1 MIGFKKTPIRL
12 VLIIFFISVVSII
25 LIYVDS
31 LNNEPLAIEEITISR
46 DLSESFTPIKS
57 KQIHTVRKGDSL
69 SVIFEDKQVPLNT
82 AYKIF
87 DFDKNNL
94 LSSIIPGDIME
105 FNYMG
110 NDLLSIE
117 IIKDDVNSIL
127 IKTEDEI
134 SIVNI
139 KKEAQ
144 TITSFGFGEIRD
156 SFYKS
161 AKDVG
166 IPDSIIMD
174 FAYIFGWDIDF
185 IFDVRKGDKF
195 SVIYETEFS
204 EGEKISNGDI
214 VFAEFTNRE
223 KKYIAQRFFDDVQG
237 KQYFNE
243 NGENVKK
250 AFLRAPLD
258 FAYISSHFNPNRMH
272 PILHKIKA
280 HNGVDYAAKTGT
292 PVRATGEGTVILR
305 ANKGG
310 YGRLIEIRHFNEYTT
325 RYAHLSGY
333 AKGLQVG
340 SKVDQGDIIG
350 YVGKSGLATGP
361 HLHYEFRVNGMHTD
375 PLRVKFPNAKPIES
389 ENKEDF
395 TNFALAL
402 DLKMNTLKKKLFSS
416 NEEKIEE

>member
-12 VLIIFFISVVSII
+12 VLIIFLISVVSII

-31 LNNEPLAIEEITISR
+31 LDNEPLAIEEITISR
-46 DLSESFTPIKS
+46 DLSEGLTPIKS

-204 EGEKISNGDI
+204 EGEKISSGDI

-280 HNGVDYAAKTGT
+280 HNGVDYAAKRNT
-292 PVRATGEGTVILR
+292 PVKASGDGVISFIGR
-305 ANKGG
+305 QSG
-310 YGRLIEIRHFNEYTT
+310 YGRTVEIKHGGNIKTL
-325 RYAHLSGY
+325 YAHLERFNT
-333 AKGLQVG
+333 KLKVG
-340 SKVDQGDIIG
+340 SKVKQGEIIAF
-350 YVGKSGLATGP
+350 VGDSGQATGP
-361 HLHYEFRVNGMHTD
+361 HLHFEFWQGEIRSD
-375 PLRVKFPNAKPIES
+375 PVKVKLPSAKPVNNAQRNEF
-389 ENKEDF
+389 EDL
-395 TNFALAL
+395 LAL
-402 DLKMNTLKKKLFSS
+402 NLNKL
-416 NEEKIEE
+416 NEYNLPKYE

>member
-12 VLIIFFISVVSII
+12 VLITFLISVVSII

-46 DLSESFTPIKS
+46 DLSESLTPIKS

-105 FNYMG
+105 FSYMG

-204 EGEKISNGDI
+204 EGEKISSGDI

-280 HNGVDYAAKTGT
+280 HNGVDYAAKRNT
-292 PVRATGEGTVILR
+292 PVKASGDGVISFMGR
-305 ANKGG
+305 QSG
-310 YGRLIEIRHFNEYTT
+310 YGRTVEIKHGGNIKTL
-325 RYAHLSGY
+325 YAHLERFNT
-333 AKGLQVG
+333 KLKVG
-340 SKVDQGDIIG
+340 SKVKQGEIIAF
-350 YVGKSGLATGP
+350 VGDSGQATGP
-361 HLHYEFRVNGMHTD
+361 HLHFEFWQGEIRSD
-375 PLRVKFPNAKPIES
+375 PVKVKLPSAKPVNNPQRNEF
-389 ENKEDF
+389 EDL
-395 TNFALAL
+395 LAL
-402 DLKMNTLKKKLFSS
+402 NLNKL
-416 NEEKIEE
+416 NEYNLPKYE

>member
-12 VLIIFFISVVSII
+12 VLITFLISVVSII

-46 DLSESFTPIKS
+46 DLSAGLAPIKS

-69 SVIFEDKQVPLNT
+69 SVIFDDKQVPLNT

-110 NDLLSIE
+110 DDLLSIE
-117 IIKDDVNSIL
+117 IIKDDINSII

-134 SIVNI
+134 SIVKI

-144 TITSFGFGEIRD
+144 TITSIGFGEIRD

-161 AKDVG
+161 AKGVG

-195 SVIYETEFS
+195 SVIYETDFS
-204 EGEKISNGDI
+204 EGEKISSGDI

-280 HNGVDYAAKTGT
+280 HNGVDYAAKRNT
-292 PVRATGEGTVILR
+292 PVKASGDGVISFIGKQR
-305 ANKGG
+305 G
-310 YGRLIEIRHFNEYTT
+310 YGRTIEIKHGGNIKTL
-325 RYAHLSGY
+325 YAHLERFNS
-333 AKGLQVG
+333 KLKQG
-340 SKVDQGDIIG
+340 SKVKQGDIIA
-350 YVGKSGLATGP
+350 YVGDSGQATGP
-361 HLHYEFRVNGMHTD
+361 HLHFEFWKGEIRTD
-375 PLRVKFPNAKPIES
+375 PVKVKLPSAKPVNIS
-389 ENKEDF
+389 QKDDFDNLLQLNLNKL
-395 TNFALAL
+395 NQY
-402 DLKMNTLKKKLFSS
+402 NLKK
-416 NEEKIEE
+416 NG

>member
-12 VLIIFFISVVSII
+12 VLITFLISVVSII

-31 LNNEPLAIEEITISR
+31 LDNEPLAIEEITISR
-46 DLSESFTPIKS
+46 DLSEGLIPIKS

-117 IIKDDVNSIL
+117 IIKDDINSIL

-195 SVIYETEFS
+195 SVIYETDFS
-204 EGEKISNGDI
+204 EGEKISSGDI
-214 VFAEFTNRE
+214 VFAEFTNRD

-280 HNGVDYAAKTGT
+280 HNGVDYAAKRNT
-292 PVRATGEGTVILR
+292 PVKASGDGVISFIGR
-305 ANKGG
+305 QSG
-310 YGRLIEIRHFNEYTT
+310 YGRTVEIKHGGNIKTL
-325 RYAHLSGY
+325 YAHLERFNT
-333 AKGLQVG
+333 KLKVG
-340 SKVDQGDIIG
+340 SKVKQGEIIAF
-350 YVGKSGLATGP
+350 VGDSGQATGP
-361 HLHYEFRVNGMHTD
+361 HLHFEFWQGEIRSD
-375 PLRVKFPNAKPIES
+375 PVKVKLPSAKPVNNAQRNEF
-389 ENKEDF
+389 EDL
-395 TNFALAL
+395 LAL
-402 DLKMNTLKKKLFSS
+402 NLNKL
-416 NEEKIEE
+416 NEYNPPKYE

>member
-1 MIGFKKTPIRL
+1 MIGFKKSPIRL
-12 VLIIFFISVVSII
+12 VLITFLISVVSII

-46 DLSESFTPIKS
+46 DLSEVLTPIKS

-110 NDLLSIE
+110 DNLLSIE
-117 IIKDDVNSIL
+117 IIKDDINSIL

-195 SVIYETEFS
+195 SVIYETDFS
-204 EGEKISNGDI
+204 EGEKISSGDI
-214 VFAEFTNRE
+214 VFAEFTNKE
-223 KKYIAQRFFDDVQG
+223 KKYIAQRFFDDIQG

-280 HNGVDYAAKTGT
+280 HNGVDYAAKRNT
-292 PVRATGEGTVILR
+292 PVKASGDGVISFIGR
-305 ANKGG
+305 QSG
-310 YGRLIEIRHFNEYTT
+310 YGRTVEIKHGGNIKTL
-325 RYAHLSGY
+325 YAHLERFNT
-333 AKGLQVG
+333 KLKVG
-340 SKVDQGDIIG
+340 SKVKQGEIIAF
-350 YVGKSGLATGP
+350 VGDSGQATGP
-361 HLHYEFRVNGMHTD
+361 HLHFEFWQGEIRSD
-375 PLRVKFPNAKPIES
+375 PVKVKLPSAKPVNNAQRNEF
-389 ENKEDF
+389 EDL
-395 TNFALAL
+395 LAL
-402 DLKMNTLKKKLFSS
+402 NLNKL
-416 NEEKIEE
+416 NEYNLPKNE

>member
-12 VLIIFFISVVSII
+12 VLITFLISVVSII

-31 LNNEPLAIEEITISR
+31 LDNEPLAIEEITISR
-46 DLSESFTPIKS
+46 DLSEGLTPIKS

-110 NDLLSIE
+110 DNLLSIE
-117 IIKDDVNSIL
+117 IIKDDINSIL

-195 SVIYETEFS
+195 SVIYETDFS
-204 EGEKISNGDI
+204 EGEKISSGDI

-223 KKYIAQRFFDDVQG
+223 KKYIAQRFFDNVQG

-280 HNGVDYAAKTGT
+280 HNGVDYAARRNT
-292 PVRATGEGTVILR
+292 PVKASGDGVISFIGR
-305 ANKGG
+305 QSG
-310 YGRLIEIRHFNEYTT
+310 YGRTLEIKNGGNIKTL
-325 RYAHLSGY
+325 YAHLERFNTQL
-333 AKGLQVG
+333 KVG
-340 SKVDQGDIIG
+340 SKVKQGEIIAF
-350 YVGKSGLATGP
+350 VGDSGQATGP
-361 HLHYEFRVNGMHTD
+361 HLHFEFWQGEIRSD
-375 PLRVKFPNAKPIES
+375 PVKVKLPSAKPVNNAQRNEF
-389 ENKEDF
+389 EDL
-395 TNFALAL
+395 LAL
-402 DLKMNTLKKKLFSS
+402 NLNKL
-416 NEEKIEE
+416 NEYNLPKYE

>member
-12 VLIIFFISVVSII
+12 VLITFLISVVSII

-31 LNNEPLAIEEITISR
+31 INNEPLAIEEITISR
-46 DLSESFTPIKS
+46 DLSESLTPIKS

-195 SVIYETEFS
+195 SVIYETKFS
-204 EGEKISNGDI
+204 EGEKISSGDI

-280 HNGVDYAAKTGT
+280 HNGVDYAAKRNT
-292 PVRATGEGTVILR
+292 PVKASGDGVISFIGR
-305 ANKGG
+305 QSG
-310 YGRLIEIRHFNEYTT
+310 YGRTVEIKHGGNIKTL
-325 RYAHLSGY
+325 YAHLERFNT
-333 AKGLQVG
+333 KLKVG
-340 SKVDQGDIIG
+340 SKVKQGEIIAF
-350 YVGKSGLATGP
+350 VGDSGQATGP
-361 HLHYEFRVNGMHTD
+361 HLHFEFWQGEIRSD
-375 PLRVKFPNAKPIES
+375 PVKVKLPSAKPVNIS
-389 ENKEDF
+389 QKDDFDNLLQLNLNKL
-395 TNFALAL
+395 NQY
-402 DLKMNTLKKKLFSS
+402 NLKK
-416 NEEKIEE
+416 NG

>member
-12 VLIIFFISVVSII
+12 VLITFLISVVSII

-46 DLSESFTPIKS
+46 DLSENLTPIKS

-69 SVIFEDKQVPLNT
+69 SVIFEDKQVSLNT

-204 EGEKISNGDI
+204 EGEKISSGDI

-280 HNGVDYAAKTGT
+280 HNGVDYAAKRNT
-292 PVRATGEGTVILR
+292 PVKASGDGVISFIGR
-305 ANKGG
+305 QSG
-310 YGRLIEIRHFNEYTT
+310 YGRTVEIKHGGNIKTL
-325 RYAHLSGY
+325 YAHLERFNT
-333 AKGLQVG
+333 KLKVG
-340 SKVDQGDIIG
+340 SKVKQGEIIAF
-350 YVGKSGLATGP
+350 VGDSGQATGP
-361 HLHYEFRVNGMHTD
+361 HLHFEFWQGEIRSD
-375 PLRVKFPNAKPIES
+375 PVKVKLPSAKPVNNAQRNEF
-389 ENKEDF
+389 EDL
-395 TNFALAL
+395 LAL
-402 DLKMNTLKKKLFSS
+402 NLNKL
-416 NEEKIEE
+416 NEYNLPNYE

>member
-12 VLIIFFISVVSII
+12 VLIIFLISVVSII

-31 LNNEPLAIEEITISR
+31 LDNEPLAIEEITISR
-46 DLSESFTPIKS
+46 DLSEGLTPIKS

-134 SIVNI
+134 SIMNI

-204 EGEKISNGDI
+204 EGEKISSGDI

-280 HNGVDYAAKTGT
+280 HNGVDYAAKRNT
-292 PVRATGEGTVILR
+292 PVKASGDGVISFMGR
-305 ANKGG
+305 QSG
-310 YGRLIEIRHFNEYTT
+310 YGRTVEIKHGGNIKTL
-325 RYAHLSGY
+325 YAHLERFNT
-333 AKGLQVG
+333 KLKVG
-340 SKVDQGDIIG
+340 SKIKQGEIIAF
-350 YVGKSGLATGP
+350 VGDSGQATGP
-361 HLHYEFRVNGMHTD
+361 HLHFEFWQGEIRSD
-375 PLRVKFPNAKPIES
+375 PVKVKLPSAKPVNNAQRNEF
-389 ENKEDF
+389 EDL
-395 TNFALAL
+395 LAL
-402 DLKMNTLKKKLFSS
+402 NLNKL
-416 NEEKIEE
+416 NEYNLPKYE

>member
-12 VLIIFFISVVSII
+12 VLIIFLISVVSII

-31 LNNEPLAIEEITISR
+31 LDNEPLAIEEITISR
-46 DLSESFTPIKS
+46 DLSEGLTPIKS

-134 SIVNI
+134 SIMNI

-144 TITSFGFGEIRD
+144 TITSFGFGEIKD

-204 EGEKISNGDI
+204 EGEKISSGDI

-280 HNGVDYAAKTGT
+280 HNGVDYAAKRNT
-292 PVRATGEGTVILR
+292 PVKASGDGVISFIGR
-305 ANKGG
+305 KSG
-310 YGRLIEIRHFNEYTT
+310 YGRTVEIKHGGNIKTL
-325 RYAHLSGY
+325 YAHLERFNT
-333 AKGLQVG
+333 KLKVG
-340 SKVDQGDIIG
+340 SKVKQGEIIAF
-350 YVGKSGLATGP
+350 VGDSGQATGP
-361 HLHYEFRVNGMHTD
+361 HLHFEFWQGEIRSD
-375 PLRVKFPNAKPIES
+375 PVKVKLPSAKPVNNVQRNEF
-389 ENKEDF
+389 EDL
-395 TNFALAL
+395 LAL
-402 DLKMNTLKKKLFSS
+402 NLNKL
-416 NEEKIEE
+416 NEYNLPKYE

>member
-12 VLIIFFISVVSII
+12 VLITFLISVVSII

-31 LNNEPLAIEEITISR
+31 LDNEPLAIEEITISR
-46 DLSESFTPIKS
+46 DLSEGLTPIKS
-57 KQIHTVRKGDSL
+57 KQIHTVRKGESL

-105 FNYMG
+105 FNYIG

-117 IIKDDVNSIL
+117 IIKDDINSIL
-127 IKTEDEI
+127 IKTENEI

-195 SVIYETEFS
+195 SVIYETDFS
-204 EGEKISNGDI
+204 EGEKISSGDI
-214 VFAEFTNRE
+214 IFAEFTNRE

-280 HNGVDYAAKTGT
+280 HNGVDYAAKRNT
-292 PVRATGEGTVILR
+292 PVKASGDGVISFIGR
-305 ANKGG
+305 QSG
-310 YGRLIEIRHFNEYTT
+310 YGRTVEIKHGGNIKTL
-325 RYAHLSGY
+325 YAHLERFNT
-333 AKGLQVG
+333 KLKVG
-340 SKVDQGDIIG
+340 SKVKQGEIIAF
-350 YVGKSGLATGP
+350 VGDSGQATGP
-361 HLHYEFRVNGMHTD
+361 HLHFEFWQGEIRSD
-375 PLRVKFPNAKPIES
+375 PVKVKLPSAKPVNNAQRNEF
-389 ENKEDF
+389 EDL
-395 TNFALAL
+395 LAL
-402 DLKMNTLKKKLFSS
+402 NLNKL
-416 NEEKIEE
+416 NEYNLPKYE

>member
-12 VLIIFFISVVSII
+12 VLITFLISVVSII

-46 DLSESFTPIKS
+46 DLSEVLTSIKS

-144 TITSFGFGEIRD
+144 TVTSFGFGEIRD

-204 EGEKISNGDI
+204 EGEKISSGDI

-223 KKYIAQRFFDDVQG
+223 KKYIAQRFFDDIQG

-280 HNGVDYAAKTGT
+280 HNGVDYAAKRNT
-292 PVRATGEGTVILR
+292 PVKASGDGVISFIGR
-305 ANKGG
+305 QSG
-310 YGRLIEIRHFNEYTT
+310 YGRTVEIKHGGNIKTL
-325 RYAHLSGY
+325 YAHLERFNT
-333 AKGLQVG
+333 KLKVG
-340 SKVDQGDIIG
+340 SKVKQGEIIAF
-350 YVGKSGLATGP
+350 VGDSGQATGP
-361 HLHYEFRVNGMHTD
+361 HLHFEFWQGEIRSD
-375 PLRVKFPNAKPIES
+375 PVKVKLPSAKPVNNAQRNEF
-389 ENKEDF
+389 EDL
-395 TNFALAL
+395 LAL
-402 DLKMNTLKKKLFSS
+402 NLNKL
-416 NEEKIEE
+416 NEYNLPKYE

>member
-12 VLIIFFISVVSII
+12 VLITFLISVVSII

-31 LNNEPLAIEEITISR
+31 LDNEPLAIEEITISR
-46 DLSESFTPIKS
+46 DLSESLTPIKS
-57 KQIHTVRKGDSL
+57 KQIHTVKKGDSL

-204 EGEKISNGDI
+204 EGEKISSGDI

-280 HNGVDYAAKTGT
+280 HNGVDYAAKRNT
-292 PVRATGEGTVILR
+292 PVKASGDGVISFIGR
-305 ANKGG
+305 QSG
-310 YGRLIEIRHFNEYTT
+310 YGRTVEIKHGGNIKTL
-325 RYAHLSGY
+325 YAHLERFNT
-333 AKGLQVG
+333 KLKVG
-340 SKVDQGDIIG
+340 SKVKQGEIIAF
-350 YVGKSGLATGP
+350 VGDSGQATGP
-361 HLHYEFRVNGMHTD
+361 HLHFEFWQGEIRSD
-375 PLRVKFPNAKPIES
+375 PVKVKLPSAKPVNNAQRNEF
-389 ENKEDF
+389 EDL
-395 TNFALAL
+395 LAL
-402 DLKMNTLKKKLFSS
+402 NLNKLYEY
-416 NEEKIEE
+416 NLQKYE

>member
-12 VLIIFFISVVSII
+12 VLITFLISVVSII

-31 LNNEPLAIEEITISR
+31 LDNEPLAIEEITISR
-46 DLSESFTPIKS
+46 DLSESLTPIKS
-57 KQIHTVRKGDSL
+57 KQIHTVKKGDSL

-195 SVIYETEFS
+195 SVIYETDFS
-204 EGEKISNGDI
+204 EGEKISSGDI

-280 HNGVDYAAKTGT
+280 HNGVDYAAKRNT
-292 PVRATGEGTVILR
+292 PVKASGDGVISFIGR
-305 ANKGG
+305 QSG
-310 YGRLIEIRHFNEYTT
+310 YGRTVEIKHGGNIKTL
-325 RYAHLSGY
+325 YAHLERFNT
-333 AKGLQVG
+333 KLKVG
-340 SKVDQGDIIG
+340 SKVKQGEIIAF
-350 YVGKSGLATGP
+350 VGDSGQATGP
-361 HLHYEFRVNGMHTD
+361 HLHFEFWQGEIRSD
-375 PLRVKFPNAKPIES
+375 PVKVKLPSAKPVNNAQRNEF
-389 ENKEDF
+389 EDL
-395 TNFALAL
+395 LAL
-402 DLKMNTLKKKLFSS
+402 NLNKL
-416 NEEKIEE
+416 NEYNPPKYE

>member
-12 VLIIFFISVVSII
+12 VLITFLISVVSII

-31 LNNEPLAIEEITISR
+31 LDNEPLAIEEITISR
-46 DLSESFTPIKS
+46 DLSESLTPIKS

-204 EGEKISNGDI
+204 EGEKISSGDI

-280 HNGVDYAAKTGT
+280 HNGVDYAAKRNT
-292 PVRATGEGTVILR
+292 PVKASGDGVISFIGR
-305 ANKGG
+305 QSG
-310 YGRLIEIRHFNEYTT
+310 YGRTVEIKHGGNIKTL
-325 RYAHLSGY
+325 YAHLERFNT
-333 AKGLQVG
+333 KLKVG
-340 SKVDQGDIIG
+340 SKVKQGEIIAF
-350 YVGKSGLATGP
+350 VGDSGQATGP
-361 HLHYEFRVNGMHTD
+361 HLHFEFWQGEIRSD
-375 PLRVKFPNAKPIES
+375 PVKVKLPSAKPVNIS
-389 ENKEDF
+389 QKDDFDNLLQLNLNKL
-395 TNFALAL
+395 NQY
-402 DLKMNTLKKKLFSS
+402 NLKK
-416 NEEKIEE
+416 NE

>member
-12 VLIIFFISVVSII
+12 VLITFLISVVSII

-46 DLSESFTPIKS
+46 DLSEGLTPIKS

-117 IIKDDVNSIL
+117 IIKDDINSIL

-195 SVIYETEFS
+195 SVIYETDFS
-204 EGEKISNGDI
+204 EGEKISSGDI

-280 HNGVDYAAKTGT
+280 HNGVDYAAKRNT
-292 PVRATGEGTVILR
+292 PVKASGDGVISFIGR
-305 ANKGG
+305 QSG
-310 YGRLIEIRHFNEYTT
+310 YGRTVEIKHGGNIKTL
-325 RYAHLSGY
+325 YAHLERFNT
-333 AKGLQVG
+333 KLKVG
-340 SKVDQGDIIG
+340 SKVKQGEIIA
-350 YVGKSGLATGP
+350 YVGDSGQATGP
-361 HLHYEFRVNGMHTD
+361 HLHFEFWQGEIRSD
-375 PLRVKFPNAKPIES
+375 PVKVKLPSAKPVNNAQRNEF
-389 ENKEDF
+389 EDL
-395 TNFALAL
+395 LAL
-402 DLKMNTLKKKLFSS
+402 NLNKL
-416 NEEKIEE
+416 NEYNLSKYE

>member
-12 VLIIFFISVVSII
+12 VLITFLISVVSII

-31 LNNEPLAIEEITISR
+31 LDNEPLAIEEITISR
-46 DLSESFTPIKS
+46 DLSESLTPIKS

-195 SVIYETEFS
+195 SVIYETDFS
-204 EGEKISNGDI
+204 EGEKISSGDI

-280 HNGVDYAAKTGT
+280 HNGVDYAAKRNT
-292 PVRATGEGTVILR
+292 PVKASGDGVISFIGR
-305 ANKGG
+305 QSG
-310 YGRLIEIRHFNEYTT
+310 YGRTVEIKHGGNIKTL
-325 RYAHLSGY
+325 YAHLERFNT
-333 AKGLQVG
+333 KLKVG
-340 SKVDQGDIIG
+340 SKVKQGEIIAF
-350 YVGKSGLATGP
+350 VGDSGQATGP
-361 HLHYEFRVNGMHTD
+361 HLHFEFWQGEIRSD
-375 PLRVKFPNAKPIES
+375 PVKVKLPSAKPVNNSQRNEF
-389 ENKEDF
+389 EDL
-395 TNFALAL
+395 LAL
-402 DLKMNTLKKKLFSS
+402 NLNKL
-416 NEEKIEE
+416 NEYNLPKYE